1 MKCLKKPVSLLLVL
15 VFLLGLL
22 PGTALAVSSTTV
34 YFDATGG
41 TVDPASKETTD
52 STYGTLPT
60 PTRYGY
66 VFAGWYDAEKDGNQV
81 SSSTEVPTEEFVT
94 LYAYW
99 TPVQCTVSFD
109 TAGGTVATSSV
120 PATYGSV
127 YSILPVPVREG
138 YSFAGW
144 YTAAGGNVQVTE
156 GALCQWPFDHTL
168 YARWVEN
175 ADEKGRVSELTYRF
189 DNSAQGFG
197 YDQDY
202 TIPLERYQAVFGATP
217 LAHTL
222 YTMQGSW
229 SGNCFGMS
237 TTSGLVFQH
246 SNGITPSDF
255 NPRAARLSD
264 LGLTDKDSGLDM
276 TVQEFVE
283 TMQISQLSGKF
294 NDARVHYMNNL
305 DGICQAVEQFA
316 GSGNFAPV
324 ILIYGQDRS
333 GGPGGHAVV
342 GYKLVEKS
350 ATESWLMIYDCNYPG
365 NEQRHITLTKDIDG
379 AYTGWEYE
387 LVGLTASSGQE
398 LPPLVWGSGQPN
410 SSITCVTYAD
420 YNRVWSERGTAENSL
435 YSEEDVAMMWI
446 NTYNAEIR
454 DEHNEVIAV
463 VRNGWLSTNRPDK
476 IQQIITVGMTLAG
489 ATAEAGASQ
498 MQQDTYLTLPVGFYT
513 ITNTDSAARNLAVE
527 IFTATAD
534 TIDAAASIDE
544 IYDYDFIDATSTGGR
559 ISLYLQTEPENR
571 AAYVAAYGAGAEY
584 SFYIVTPWDFGRAQ
598 MITGLNGIC
607 AGQKAALARVAGQ
620 TFFSEINEDQEA
632 STQPDIDTYR
642 VVMDSIS
649 GFEDWPLET
658 LRPLEEFLRLLPP
671 GTIADYSFPS
681 HPFED
686 MPLNT
691 PLLNWAYQIGIASGT
706 GDGKFS
712 PTRIC
717 THAEA
722 ITFLWRIVGCPQA
735 KGTVEIT
742 GVQAGDYFYP
752 AVQWA
757 VNEGFIDRGSFQPGA
772 PFTIPHWYD
781 LCWRIIGRPEPSTI
795 YTLPGVPSDSPYIKA
810 ISWYLELFKTFGLD
824 VSSDIAAVPMTRL
837 DYLEGCFGVY
847 RGLRYNDLD
856 AGDNK
861 GYNFL
866 DLFWQTFS

>member
-120 PATYGSV
+120 LATYGSV

-144 YTAAGGNVQVTE
+144 YTSAGGNVQVTE
-156 GALCQWPFDHTL
+156 GTLCQWPFDHTL

-476 IQQIITVGMTLAG
+476 IQQIITVGMTLTG

-598 MITGLNGIC
+598 QVTELSGTC
-607 AGQKAALARVAGQ
+607 AGQKAAKRGCEVFQPSSKQASCNYVVGYDGSIGLCVEEKDRSWCTGGYDKNGNPIRVNG
-620 TFFSEINEDQEA
+620 
-632 STQPDIDTYR
+632 
-642 VVMDSIS
+642 IS
-649 GFEDWPLET
+649 GKSNDYQAV
-658 LRPLEEFLRLLPP
+658 
-671 GTIADYSFPS
+671 TIEVACESK
-681 HPFED
+681 HP
-686 MPLNT
+686 
-691 PLLNWAYQIGIASGT
+691 Y
-706 GDGKFS
+706 
-712 PTRIC
+712 
-717 THAEA
+717 A
-722 ITFLWRIVGCPQA
+722 ITEKAMAALIELCADICRRNGIKKLLWFGNKDLVGQPSKQNMTVHRWFANKACP
-735 KGTVEIT
+735 
-742 GVQAGDYFYP
+742 GDY
-752 AVQWA
+752 
-757 VNEGFIDRGSFQPGA
+757 
-772 PFTIPHWYD
+772 
-781 LCWRIIGRPEPSTI
+781 I
-795 YTLPGVPSDSPYIKA
+795 YQRLG
-810 ISWYLELFKTFGLD
+810 
-824 VSSDIAAVPMTRL
+824 DIAAKVNAKLGAAGAAQVPAAPVSKVPYTVRITATDL
-837 DYLEGCFGVY
+837 RIRKGPGTNTDIVQKAIAPGVY
-847 RGLRYNDLD
+847 TIVSEATGKGATLWGKLKSGLGWVSLD
-856 AGDNK
+856 FCK
-861 GYNFL
+861 KI
-866 DLFWQTFS
+866 